1 MQVQKVDNSTILE
14 AITDVFHGSLLAK
27 LPARSLILLSMV
39 STRVKQF
46 VDTTPRDLTC
56 GNKIVVAIVVF
67 YVDRL
72 TLDEIKIGPWILVF
86 KDQFTVR
93 LNQINTVQIKI

>member
-39 STRVKQF
+39 STRAKEL
-46 VDTTPRDLTC
+46 VDTAPKEL
-56 GNKIVVAIVVF
+56 G
-67 YVDRL
+67 L
-72 TLDEIKIGPWILVF
+72 W
-86 KDQFTVR
+86 
-93 LNQINTVQIKI
+93 